1 MFIPRP
7 KQTEVLAYT
16 GGKMGVSAVPGSG
29 KTQTLSALAAK
40 LVAEGTLDDDQEVL
54 IVTLVNSAVDNF
66 ARRVDGFVQERG
78 LLPHVGY
85 RVRTL
90 HGLAYDI
97 VRERPDLVGLTNDF
111 SIVDE
116 RDATRI
122 LQEAAE
128 AWIAAHPDAADQ
140 WLNPDLDE
148 RKRDWVRRD
157 HWPKL
162 VATLGGN
169 FIRMAK
175 DLELTPALLRE
186 RMAAVSKGEA
196 TSPLLDMGLAIY
208 ADYQRALSYRGAVDY
223 DDLIRLALEALQLD
237 SEYLKRLQVRWPFI
251 LEDEAQDSSRLQEK
265 ILRLLTS
272 NGGGPSTSSGRGWV
286 RVGDP
291 NQAIFETFTTASPK
305 YLRDFLNEAGVTARD
320 LPNSGRSTQ
329 SIMNLANY
337 LVTWSR
343 SQHPVPALHDAL
355 APTQI
360 LPTPAGDP
368 QPNPPDDPAAVR
380 LITSRFTVEEE
391 LEAVVN
397 SLRRWLPDHAE
408 DTVAVLVPRN
418 ERGEAVANALKAAG
432 IEYVE
437 LLRSTRETR
446 VTAGALANVV
456 NYLADPAS
464 PAKLST
470 VYEVWRRGDRG
481 DPDAKLRLEAATRA
495 LRGCRRV
502 EEFLWPRAFELA
514 EGRAAG
520 PDSLDCL
527 NLPDDDLLHEQMRQF
542 RDHVRRW
549 QAATALPTD
558 QLLLTIGHDLF
569 EQPVDLAVTHK
580 LAALIR
586 TVGENH
592 PDWRLPELN
601 AELITIAKN
610 ERKFIGFAD
619 GDTGF
624 DPDAHRG
631 KVVIITN
638 HKAKG
643 LEWDRVYLMTVN
655 AYDFPSALPGD
666 NFIGEPWY
674 IRDGLN
680 LAAEALAQLEAVQ
693 ESGVRSQGSGDRGQG
708 TDDGAAQVKQVAGDR
723 RQIINRDL
731 RTTKEGGT
739 GDPVAIGDSGGLPP
753 LGDATARARI
763 DYAAERLRLLYVG
776 ITRAKRDLI
785 VTWNTGRSPSG
796 ALQPAAPLLALQA
809 WWESVTRDA

>member
-7 KQTEVLAYT
+7 KQSEVLAYT

-29 KTQTLSALAAK
+29 KTQTLSALAAR
-40 LVAEGTLDDDQEVL
+40 LVAEAAFADDQEVL

-97 VRERPDLVGLTNDF
+97 VRERPDLVGLANDF

-116 RDATRI
+116 RDADAYPSGGRRSLDRRAPVRRRSMVEPRPGRAQTR
-122 LQEAAE
+122 LGAPRPLAQAGCHPRRQLHPHGQRPG
-128 AWIAAHPDAADQ
+128 AHPCAAAGADRSV
-140 WLNPDLDE
+140 LRFRNRNRIPVPNPQSL
-148 RKRDWVRRD
+148 
-157 HWPKL
+157 L
-162 VATLGGN
+162 
-169 FIRMAK
+169 
-175 DLELTPALLRE
+175 AL
-186 RMAAVSKGEA
+186 
-196 TSPLLDMGLAIY
+196 GLAIY
-208 ADYQRALSYRGAVDY
+208 TDYQRALAYRGAVDY

-237 SEYLKRLQVRWPFI
+237 GEYLKRLQDRWPYI

-272 NGGGPSTSSGRGWV
+272 NPSTSSGRVTGAEPVEASNSPLTSSGRGPSTSSGRGWV

-305 YLRDFLNEAGVTARD
+305 YLRDFLNETGVAARD

-329 SIMNLANY
+329 SIMDLANY

-343 SQHPVPALHDAL
+343 TEHPVSALHDAL

-360 LPTPAGDP
+360 LPTPDGDP
-368 QPNPPDDPAAVR
+368 QPNPPDDPTAVR

-397 SLRRWLPDHAE
+397 SLRRWLPDHTE

-418 ERGEAVANALKAAG
+418 ERGEAVANTLKTAG
-432 IEYVE
+432 IAYVE

-446 VTAGALANVV
+446 ITAGALANVV

-470 VYEVWRRGDRG
+470 VYEVWRRGDRA
-481 DPDAKLRLEAATRA
+481 DPDAKLRLDAAARA

-502 EEFLWPRAFELA
+502 EEFLWPRGFEMA
-514 EGRAAG
+514 DWRAAD

-527 NLPDDDLLHEQMRQF
+527 NLPDDDLLHAQLRQF
-542 RDHVRRW
+542 RDLVRRW
-549 QAATALPTD
+549 QAATTLPTD

-569 EQPVDLAVTHK
+569 EQPVDIAVTHK

-586 TVGENH
+586 GVGENH

-601 AELITIAKN
+601 AELVTIAKN

-619 GDTGF
+619 SDTGF

-643 LEWDRVYLMTVN
+643 LEWDRVYLM
-655 AYDFPSALPGD
+655 
-666 NFIGEPWY
+666 IG
-674 IRDGLN
+674 
-680 LAAEALAQLEAVQ
+680 Q
-693 ESGVRSQGSGDRGQG
+693 
-708 TDDGAAQVKQVAGDR
+708 
-723 RQIINRDL
+723 
-731 RTTKEGGT
+731 
-739 GDPVAIGDSGGLPP
+739 
-753 LGDATARARI
+753 
-763 DYAAERLRLLYVG
+763 RLRLSFG
-776 ITRAKRDLI
+776 
-785 VTWNTGRSPSG
+785 
-796 ALQPAAPLLALQA
+796 LAWGQLH
-809 WWESVTRDA
+809 R